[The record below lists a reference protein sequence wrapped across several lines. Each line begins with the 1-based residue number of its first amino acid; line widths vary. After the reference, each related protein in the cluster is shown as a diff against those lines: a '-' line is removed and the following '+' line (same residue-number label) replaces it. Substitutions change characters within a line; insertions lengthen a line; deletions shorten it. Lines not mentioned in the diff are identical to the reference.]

1 MTDKRHD
8 RPTQILDTLR
18 QVLALLIVSY
28 PVFMPLLEQFKEGFA
43 DGLDQVAEA
52 LPKITEALSKIE
64 IDSEGTEK
72 LTRQL

>member
-1 MTDKRHD
+1 
-8 RPTQILDTLR
+8 
-18 QVLALLIVSY
+18 
-28 PVFMPLLEQFKEGFA
+28 MPLLEQFKEGFA